1 MTLDLT
7 GCYYRRLD
15 TDGEF
20 QVFESTELTASGW
33 GPNLQHGSPPMALL
47 LKAIEELPEPRESL
61 RIGRVAL
68 DILGPVPLEPVR
80 VRAWIERPGRRIV
93 LAVAEME
100 ARANGGYRAVARAS
114 ASLSGPTG
122 PHEYRPSGEPA
133 AACEGWACTSSGSS
147 SRTRRRKPSRCS
159 TRSIRSIVPR

>member
-15 TDGEF
+15 ADGEF

-47 LKAIEELPEPRESL
+47 LKAIEELPEPRENL

-80 VRAWIERPGRRIV
+80 VRAWIERPGRRIA

-100 ARANGGYRAVARAS
+100 ARANGGYRAGQRLVIGNLRD
-114 ASLSGPTG
+114 GRQG
-122 PHEYRPSGEPA
+122 Q
-133 AACEGWACTSSGSS
+133 
-147 SRTRRRKPSRCS
+147 
-159 TRSIRSIVPR
+159 RSIPATARISGGPDASSLRIRGLQLFEIG

>member
-15 TDGEF
+15 ADGEF

-47 LKAIEELPEPRESL
+47 LKAIEELPEPRENL

-80 VRAWIERPGRRIV
+80 VRAWIERPAGGSRSQSPRWRHV
-93 LAVAEME
+93 RTADT
-100 ARANGGYRAVARAS
+100 ARSHGPAPGY
-114 ASLSGPTG
+114 
-122 PHEYRPSGEPA
+122 
-133 AACEGWACTSSGSS
+133 WQ
-147 SRTRRRKPSRCS
+147 
-159 TRSIRSIVPR
+159 PR